1 MPLDCTGDNLPKKG
15 TGNREQGTGTADVGI
30 GNRKK
35 VFLQI

>member
-1 MPLDCTGDNLPKKG
+1 MDKNAFS
-15 TGNREQGTGTADVGI
+15 EQGTADVGTADVGTADVGI